1 MKILITG
8 VAGFIGSNLTKALL
22 NNGHFVYGIDNLS
35 YGNLTNIEPYQS
47 NKYFQFILGDV
58 CNPLLLK
65 DIHVDIIIHLAS
77 QKIPRY
83 SSAYR
88 TLNENYLMLENIINK
103 CLRDKCKLI
112 YASTSDVYG
121 KNKNLPFNEDSDFVL
136 GNSKI
141 KRWAYALS
149 KIYGEQN
156 IIANADEYNLNY
168 TIVRFFSSYG
178 PNQNLTW
185 WGGPQSVFINKTFN
199 NEPIEIHGDGSQT
212 RTFTYIDDTV
222 TALLNCIESNKSDN
236 EIFNIASNPNEEI
249 SILALGKLI
258 WQLINGEE
266 SNPKIKLVPYSDF
279 GRYEDVNRR
288 VPSINK
294 LKEFFNF
301 KPQYSLKEGLIKT
314 IQWQKEAIK
323 R

>member
-8 VAGFIGSNLTKALL
+8 VAGFIGSNLIKALL

-168 TIVRFFSSYG
+168 TIVRFFGSYG

>member
-1 MKILITG
+1 
-8 VAGFIGSNLTKALL
+8 
-22 NNGHFVYGIDNLS
+22 
-35 YGNLTNIEPYQS
+35 
-47 NKYFQFILGDV
+47 
-58 CNPLLLK
+58 
-65 DIHVDIIIHLAS
+65 
-77 QKIPRY
+77 
-83 SSAYR
+83 
-88 TLNENYLMLENIINK
+88 MLENILNK

-121 KNKNLPFNEDSDFVL
+121 KNTNLPFNEDSDFVL

-168 TIVRFFSSYG
+168 TIVRFFGSYG

-258 WQLINGEE
+258 WQLIHGEE
-266 SNPKIKLVPYSDF
+266 STPKIKLVPYSDF

>member
-22 NNGHFVYGIDNLS
+22 NNGHSVYGIDNLS
-35 YGNLTNIEPYQS
+35 YGNLTNIESFQS
-47 NKYFQFILGDV
+47 NK
-58 CNPLLLK
+58 
-65 DIHVDIIIHLAS
+65 
-77 QKIPRY
+77 
-83 SSAYR
+83 
-88 TLNENYLMLENIINK
+88 YLMLENIINK

-121 KNKNLPFNEDSDFVL
+121 KNTNLPFNEDSDFVL

-168 TIVRFFSSYG
+168 TIVRFFGSYG

-222 TALLNCIESNKSDN
+222 TALLNCIESN
-236 EIFNIASNPNEEI
+236 
-249 SILALGKLI
+249 
-258 WQLINGEE
+258 
-266 SNPKIKLVPYSDF
+266 
-279 GRYEDVNRR
+279 
-288 VPSINK
+288 
-294 LKEFFNF
+294 
-301 KPQYSLKEGLIKT
+301 
-314 IQWQKEAIK
+314 
-323 R
+323 

>member
-8 VAGFIGSNLTKALL
+8 VAGFIGSNLTNALL
-22 NNGHFVYGIDNLS
+22 NNGHSVYGIDNLS
-35 YGNLTNIEPYQS
+35 YGKLTNIEPFQS
-47 NKYFQFILGDV
+47 HKYFQFILGDV
-58 CNPLLLK
+58 CNPLLIK
-65 DIHVDIIIHLAS
+65 DFNVDIIIHLAS

-121 KNKNLPFNEDSDFVL
+121 KNTNLPFKEDSDFVL

-156 IIANADEYNLNY
+156 IIANADEFNLNY
-168 TIVRFFSSYG
+168 TIVRFFGSYG

-185 WGGPQSVFINKTFN
+185 WGGPQSVFINKAFN
-199 NEPIEIHGDGSQT
+199 YEPIEIHGDGSQT

-222 TALLNCIESNKSDN
+222 TALLNCIESSKSDN

-258 WQLINGEE
+258 WQLINGEQ
-266 SNPKIKLVPYSDF
+266 STPKIKLVPYSDF
-279 GRYEDVNRR
+279 GRYEDVDRR
-288 VPSINK
+288 VPNINK

-301 KPQYSLKEGLIKT
+301 NPKYSLKEGLIKT

>member
-314 IQWQKEAIK
+314 IQW
-323 R
+323 

>member
-22 NNGHFVYGIDNLS
+22 NNGHSVYGIDNLS
-35 YGNLTNIEPYQS
+35 YGNLTNIESFQS

-121 KNKNLPFNEDSDFVL
+121 KNTNLPFNEDSDFVL

-168 TIVRFFSSYG
+168 TIVRFFGSYG

-222 TALLNCIESNKSDN
+222 TALLNCIESN
-236 EIFNIASNPNEEI
+236 
-249 SILALGKLI
+249 
-258 WQLINGEE
+258 
-266 SNPKIKLVPYSDF
+266 
-279 GRYEDVNRR
+279 
-288 VPSINK
+288 
-294 LKEFFNF
+294 
-301 KPQYSLKEGLIKT
+301 
-314 IQWQKEAIK
+314 
-323 R
+323 

>member
-22 NNGHFVYGIDNLS
+22 NNGHSVYGIDNLS

-47 NKYFQFILGDV
+47 NKYFRFILGDV

-88 TLNENYLMLENIINK
+88 TLNENYLMLENILNK

-121 KNKNLPFNEDSDFVL
+121 KNTNLPFNEDSDFVL

-168 TIVRFFSSYG
+168 TIVRFFGSYG

-258 WQLINGEE
+258 WQLIHGEE
-266 SNPKIKLVPYSDF
+266 STPKIKLVPYSDF